1 MYLHENYQQ
10 VYSVFKIII
19 RMNLSKVEM
28 LKCETETVWLDWFV
42 KFDVVCGHYE
52 TDLSSGLM
60 KYLDRKIVFYID
72 QNSI

>member
-1 MYLHENYQQ
+1 
-10 VYSVFKIII
+10 
-19 RMNLSKVEM
+19 M
-28 LKCETETVWLDWFV
+28 LKCETETVWFDWLDWFV

-60 KYLDRKIVFYID
+60 KYLDIKIVFYID